1 MDKQS
6 KIVLIS
12 GPTASGKSN
21 FAVKIAKKI
30 QGEIINADSMQVYK
44 ILKILTAR
52 PNKIEQKDIKHH
64 LYGVVDLN
72 KKFSTGQWLELTIK
86 KIKNIKKKKKI
97 PILVGGTGLYFQS
110 LINGLVKIPEI
121 PLKFRNKV
129 RLMSKREGQKKFY
142 KKLLKL
148 DPKVKDRFD
157 PNDMQRSIRAYE
169 IKSYTDISMYD
180 WLARTESEF
189 KNSDFLKLYIETK
202 REKLIER
209 INLRTLNMING
220 GAINEVKKFLKL
232 KIRKDQSV
240 NKVIGIAEL
249 TQYLNHEVTLE
260 EAKELISIKTRQY
273 AKRQA
278 TWARTRMTSWKKIK
292 LTRIDDFLT
301 KLNKS
306 LLKLDQR
313 AQLQLDC
320 PNG

>member
-1 MDKQS
+1 MDFKS
-6 KIVLIS
+6 KIILIS

-44 ILKILTAR
+44 NLKILTAR

-72 KKFSTGQWLELTIK
+72 EKFSTGQWLELAIK

-148 DPKVKDRFD
+148 DPKVKDKFD
-157 PNDMQRSIRAYE
+157 PNDTQRSIRAYE

-292 LTRIDDFLT
+292 PTRIDDFIK
-301 KLNKS
+301 KLNKP
-306 LLKLDQR
+306 LLKLDQ
-313 AQLQLDC
+313 
-320 PNG
+320 

>member
-72 KKFSTGQWLELTIK
+72 KKFSTGQWLDLAIK

-110 LINGLVKIPEI
+110 LIDGLVKIPEI

-148 DPKVKDRFD
+148 DPKVKDKFD
-157 PNDMQRSIRAYE
+157 PNDTQRSIRAYE

-189 KNSDFLKLYIETK
+189 KNSDFLKLYIEIK

-232 KIRKDQSV
+232 KIKKDQSV

-249 TQYLNHEVTLE
+249 TQYLNHEVTLD

-292 LTRIDDFLT
+292 PTRIDDFIK
-301 KLNKS
+301 KLK
-306 LLKLDQR
+306 
-313 AQLQLDC
+313 
-320 PNG
+320 

>member
-6 KIVLIS
+6 KIILIS
-12 GPTASGKSN
+12 GPTASGKTN

-72 KKFSTGQWLELTIK
+72 EKFSTGQWLELVIK

-148 DPKVKDRFD
+148 DPKVKDKFD
-157 PNDMQRSIRAYE
+157 PNDTQRSIRAYE

-278 TWARTRMTSWKKIK
+278 TWARTRMTLWKKIK
-292 LTRIDDFLT
+292 PTRIDDFIT

-306 LLKLDQR
+306 LLKLDQ
-313 AQLQLDC
+313 
-320 PNG
+320 

>member
-21 FAVKIAKKI
+21 IAVKIAKKI

-52 PNKIEQKDIKHH
+52 PNKIEQKDINHH

-72 KKFSTGQWLELTIK
+72 KKFSTGQWLELVIK

-157 PNDMQRSIRAYE
+157 PNDTQRSIRAYE

-180 WLARTESEF
+180 WLVRTESQF

-249 TQYLNHEVTLE
+249 TQYLKHEVTLE

-292 LTRIDDFLT
+292 PTRIDDFIK
-301 KLNKS
+301 KLK
-306 LLKLDQR
+306 
-313 AQLQLDC
+313 
-320 PNG
+320 

>member
-6 KIVLIS
+6 KIILIS

-44 ILKILTAR
+44 NLKVLTAR

-64 LYGVVDLN
+64 LYGVVYLN
-72 KKFSTGQWLELTIK
+72 EKFSTGQWLELAIK
-86 KIKNIKKKKKI
+86 KIKNVHKKKKI

-121 PLKFRNKV
+121 PIKFRNKV
-129 RLMSKREGQKKFY
+129 RLMSKREGKKKFY

-148 DPKVKDRFD
+148 DPKVKDKFD
-157 PNDMQRSIRAYE
+157 PNDTQRSIRAYE
-169 IKSYTDISMYD
+169 IKSYTNISMYD
-180 WLARTESEF
+180 WLSKTKSEF
-189 KNSDFLKLYIETK
+189 KDSDFLKLQIETK

-209 INLRTLNMING
+209 INLRTLGMING
-220 GAINEVKKFLKL
+220 GAIKEVKKFLKL

-249 TQYLNHEVTLE
+249 TQYLNSEITLE
-260 EAKELISIKTRQY
+260 EAKGLILIKTRQY

-278 TWARTRMTSWKKIK
+278 TWARTRMVSWVKIDPNKVDGFIKKLK
-292 LTRIDDFLT
+292 
-301 KLNKS
+301 KS
-306 LLKLDQR
+306 SLKLDQ
-313 AQLQLDC
+313 LT
-320 PNG
+320 

>member
-72 KKFSTGQWLELTIK
+72 KKFSTGQWLELAIK

-157 PNDMQRSIRAYE
+157 PNDTQRSIRAYE

-232 KIRKDQSV
+232 KIKKDQSV

-292 LTRIDDFLT
+292 PTRIDDFIK

-306 LLKLDQR
+306 LLKLDQ
-313 AQLQLDC
+313 
-320 PNG
+320 

>member
-44 ILKILTAR
+44 NLKILTAR

-72 KKFSTGQWLELTIK
+72 EKFSTGQWLKLTIK
-86 KIKNIKKKKKI
+86 KIKDIQKKKKI

-157 PNDMQRSIRAYE
+157 PNDTQRSIRAYE

-249 TQYLNHEVTLE
+249 TQYLNHEVTLD

-292 LTRIDDFLT
+292 PTRIDDFIK

-306 LLKLDQR
+306 LLKLDQ
-313 AQLQLDC
+313 
-320 PNG
+320 